1 MKSTILL
8 FVSMFWGLLLAQDDT
23 PEIEKT
29 SGTQSCDICDL
40 LKDFGALREKLGVME
55 TRLKDSENQILE
67 LKKKETTKVAFSA
80 AIGGSGE
87 PIGPFNTDTTLIYK
101 TVITNI
107 GNAYNEHTGIFGA
120 PVTGIYYFT
129 FHYHA
134 GGGHP
139 VSLVLIKNSQSV
151 VTAYDNQTLNDGA
164 DNGGNAVF
172 VQLQQGDQ
180 VFVRLGANT
189 HVWGNNEITTFSGF
203 LVNQD

>member
-8 FVSMFWGLLLAQDDT
+8 FVSMFCRLILAQDDT

-29 SGTQSCDICDL
+29 SGTQSYDTCDL
-40 LKDFGALREKLGVME
+40 LKEFGALREKLGVME

-80 AIGGSGE
+80 AIGGSGKH
-87 PIGPFNTDTTLIYK
+87 IGPFNTDTTLIYK

-151 VTAYDNQTLNDGA
+151 VTAYDHQTLNDGA

-189 HVWGNNEITTFSGF
+189 NVWGNNEITTFSGF
-203 LVNQD
+203 LVNKD